1 MDRSALWVDVPR
13 WDAEPSEYRRRVIRR
28 ETAAAAAPAAG
39 AILVAEHTVL
49 LVHDDPEALAMLA
62 AALEGAEFAVCGAI
76 GEPEAVSHVL
86 ATTAPDVCVV
96 RFCAP
101 NVVVT
106 LVAEMRRHAPGTRIL
121 VLCGNGGD
129 GEFFGVLEAG
139 ADAYLDEPFDP
150 STIPSVLRRLLADER
165 VMSATVVE
173 RILDEFRRRSRV
185 QALRDNGDPGLTPRE
200 IEVLEL
206 MSTGLSTRQMA
217 KRLFVAPVTVRSHVA
232 ALLHKLHLSDR
243 ESAVAFFN
251 EFHQPPEER

>member
-1 MDRSALWVDVPR
+1 MAV
-13 WDAEPSEYRRRVIRR
+13 
-28 ETAAAAAPAAG
+28 AAATTG
-39 AILVAEHTVL
+39 AILVAEYTVL

-76 GEPEAVSHVL
+76 GEPEAVSQVL
-86 ATTAPDVCVV
+86 ATTTPDVCVV

-106 LVAEMRRHAPGTRIL
+106 LVAEMRRSAPDARIV
-121 VLCGNGGD
+121 VLSGD
-129 GEFFGVLEAG
+129 GCDHEFFGVLEAG

-150 STIPSVLRRLLADER
+150 STIPSVLRRLLAGER
-165 VMSATVVE
+165 VMSATVIH

-206 MSTGLSTRQMA
+206 MSAGLSTREIA
-217 KRLFVAPVTVRSHVA
+217 RRLYVAPVTVRSHVA
-232 ALLHKLHLSDR
+232 ALLHKLSLPDR

-251 EFHQPPEER
+251 EYHQSPEER